1 MNKAAQALGR
11 LARGVPKNYSAEE
24 IERRSKILAGINARK
39 RAKSKKRRMPKASLT
54 FVLFVV
60 SVLSA
65 QSEDTNRFTIITG
78 ATAAGYTTPNTLR
91 LDRFTG
97 QTFVFAFHTNSGF
110 FWRPVSCVSFWA
122 TDLESISTLIAAT
135 SCLGGVPMEGAV
147 IKNYNCFTPEKKIAI
162 AKFVSAAF
170 KEKHV
175 TEWKNSNPT
184 AQDVVLQLIAEL
196 KTDARWNK
204 AIQHLRDDGK
214 LVDGPQD
221 IGPLIKEL
229 ATDIGSEE
237 SEYVK
242 ERLFKHFWPQILRG
256 VNNGFPEY
264 YKAHLASKQSL
275 PGN

>member
-110 FWRPVSCVSFWA
+110 FWRPVSEPVAPSPEAETMNRAVQLRKFLAWA
-122 TDLESISTLIAAT
+122 DANKRGVALTNDAGEVINYTAEQVINRRAEVAADLEKL
-135 SCLGGVPMEGAV
+135 EGP
-147 IKNYNCFTPEKKIAI
+147 KS
-162 AKFVSAAF
+162 SA
-170 KEKHV
+170 
-175 TEWKNSNPT
+175 WK
-184 AQDVVLQLIAEL
+184 
-196 KTDARWNK
+196 
-204 AIQHLRDDGK
+204 
-214 LVDGPQD
+214 
-221 IGPLIKEL
+221 
-229 ATDIGSEE
+229 
-237 SEYVK
+237 
-242 ERLFKHFWPQILRG
+242 
-256 VNNGFPEY
+256 
-264 YKAHLASKQSL
+264 
-275 PGN
+275 